1 YVCDRKRDSGRTRLP
16 IGKPV
21 PGARLY
27 VLDSGGTIQ
36 PAGVAGELYIAGT
49 GVARGYL
56 NRPELTEERFLDD
69 PFYPGE
75 RMYQTGDIARWTE
88 DGLVEWLGR
97 SDGQVKVRGYRIEPG
112 EIEAAIRR
120 IDGIREAAVTARTEH
135 GETALYAYI
144 EGRESDDVR
153 AELATRL
160 PAYMMPA
167 QFIEMTEWPVTPS
180 GKLDRRALP
189 APGGAADRR
198 AYTAPRNV
206 TEMKLCG
213 LWEEVLKNGPVGIR
227 DHFFERGG
235 HSLKATALV
244 SRIAKEFGVQV
255 PLQDI
260 FARPTVEELAS
271 VIQDLEESPYEAIQP
286 AQKQDTYPVSS
297 AQKRMYVLQQLED
310 GGVGYNMPAVLELT
324 GPLDRGRLEETF
336 RQLVERHESLRTSF
350 ETGPDGEPV
359 QRIHDSVPFQLD
371 EAESADAFVRPFCL
385 EEAPLFRAALV
396 KESDEHHLLL
406 TDMHHIISD
415 GVSVNT
421 LIKEFGELYAGR

>member
-1 YVCDRKRDSGRTRLP
+1 
-16 IGKPV
+16 
-21 PGARLY
+21 
-27 VLDSGGTIQ
+27 
-36 PAGVAGELYIAGT
+36 
-49 GVARGYL
+49 GYL

-167 QFIEMTEWPVTPS
+167 QFIEMSEWPVTPS

-206 TEMKLCG
+206 TEMKLCA

-260 FARPTVEELAS
+260 FARPTVEELA
-271 VIQDLEESPYEAIQP
+271 
-286 AQKQDTYPVSS
+286 
-297 AQKRMYVLQQLED
+297 
-310 GGVGYNMPAVLELT
+310 
-324 GPLDRGRLEETF
+324 
-336 RQLVERHESLRTSF
+336 
-350 ETGPDGEPV
+350 
-359 QRIHDSVPFQLD
+359 
-371 EAESADAFVRPFCL
+371 
-385 EEAPLFRAALV
+385 
-396 KESDEHHLLL
+396 
-406 TDMHHIISD
+406 
-415 GVSVNT
+415 
-421 LIKEFGELYAGR
+421 